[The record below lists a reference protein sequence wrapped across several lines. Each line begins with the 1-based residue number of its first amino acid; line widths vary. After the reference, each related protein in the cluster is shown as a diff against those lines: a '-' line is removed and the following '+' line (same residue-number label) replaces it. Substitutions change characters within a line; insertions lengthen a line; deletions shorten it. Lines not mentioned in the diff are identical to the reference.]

1 MPDRKPDA
9 VSQSEHETASCNGT
23 AGKSLVHGHRQ
34 RLRERFLRDLGVSM
48 ADYELLELLLTLAL
62 PRRDVKPI
70 AKDLIARFGSFADV
84 ISADKTALENISG
97 VKSGTV
103 TALKLVQA
111 ASQRLAKQQ
120 VMNAHVLSS
129 WDKLIDYCRVA
140 MAREVVEQVRL
151 LFLDHKNRLIADEVH
166 QRGTVNH
173 TPLYPREVMKRALE
187 LNASALIL
195 VHNHPSGDPTPSGDD
210 IQMTY
215 DIRDAAKKLGITLHD
230 HLIISKGGHT
240 SFKSSGLL

>member
-1 MPDRKPDA
+1 MPDHDPDA
-9 VSQSEHETASCNGT
+9 APQPTAPFEERK
-23 AGKSLVHGHRQ
+23 AGKPHAHGHRQ
-34 RLRERFLRDLGVSM
+34 RLRERFLRDFGASM

-70 AKDLIARFGSFADV
+70 AKELIARFGSFACV
-84 ISADKTALENISG
+84 VSADPVVLESVKD
-97 VKSGTV
+97 VKSSTV

-111 ASQRLAKQQ
+111 AAQRLAQQQ

-129 WDKLIDYCRVA
+129 WDKLIDYCRIA
-140 MAREVVEQVRL
+140 MAHEKVEQVRL
-151 LFLDHKNRLIADEVH
+151 LFLDHKNRLIADEVQ

-230 HLIISKGGHT
+230 HLIISKGDHT